1 MKYGR
6 KERMKMKD
14 EERKLLELLLVVIR
28 AVFELRKIGFSD
40 DVITK
45 IAKLCS
51 KEMIRISYEEKKKK
65 E

>member
-1 MKYGR
+1 
-6 KERMKMKD
+6 MKD

-40 DVITK
+40 EVIHE

-51 KEMIRISYEEKKKK
+51 KEMIRISYAEKKK

>member
-1 MKYGR
+1 
-6 KERMKMKD
+6 MKD
-14 EERKLLELLLVVIR
+14 EERILLELLLVVIR

-40 DVITK
+40 EVITE